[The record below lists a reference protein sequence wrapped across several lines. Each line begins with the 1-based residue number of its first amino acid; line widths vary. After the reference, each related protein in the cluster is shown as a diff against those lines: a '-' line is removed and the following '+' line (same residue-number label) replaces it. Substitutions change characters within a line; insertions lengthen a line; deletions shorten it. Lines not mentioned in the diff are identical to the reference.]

1 MKIKKG
7 FSLIELIV
15 TITIIAVVT
24 VVTTISF
31 SSTNRK
37 SRDSRRSADLEKIR
51 IGLEM
56 ARQVGSTYPAT
67 LDVLVTNS
75 YMAELPKDP
84 KTGTSDSYVYSRT
97 VSNYEYTLQATME
110 DLGSTNLT
118 GMIYQVRNP

>member
-1 MKIKKG
+1 MKKG

-15 TITIIAVVT
+15 TITIIAIVT

-67 LDVLVTNS
+67 LDVLVANS

-84 KTGTSDSYVYSRT
+84 KSGLSSDYVYNRPD
-97 VSNYEYTLQATME
+97 NYSYTLQATME
-110 DLGSTNLT
+110 DLGSTNLA